1 MHPATSSHH
10 RQFWQ
15 DLLLPFFSRR
25 IGLLGTGQDD
35 QLEIPINAGGKINGR
50 VGNTNLGALVVN
62 TRKVDGIEVE
72 DELELD
78 VPQTTMGAVRVKQ
91 NVLEESSVGLIGSFG
106 DQQGRSGSWMAGA
119 DFTYQTSEIFD
130 EKNLLIGVWGLLN
143 DRDDLE
149 GDKTA
154 VGFKIDYPNDL
165 WAFNLTSVR
174 IGDGFDPSLG
184 FVPRNDIH
192 IWDFGVEYSPR
203 PSWSLVRQM
212 VHEFTFSIFNNLANT
227 EWESYTGV

>member
-1 MHPATSSHH
+1 
-10 RQFWQ
+10 
-15 DLLLPFFSRR
+15 
-25 IGLLGTGQDD
+25 
-35 QLEIPINAGGKINGR
+35 
-50 VGNTNLGALVVN
+50 
-62 TRKVDGIEVE
+62 
-72 DELELD
+72 
-78 VPQTTMGAVRVKQ
+78 
-91 NVLEESSVGLIGSFG
+91 
-106 DQQGRSGSWMAGA
+106 MAGA

-227 EWESYTGV
+227 EWESYTVEVKPFEWLLESGDLFSATISPQGDRPPEPFEVSDETVRPAGS